1 MSVRMGSA
9 TDGAAAGMAELI
21 EEVRP
26 ESLREPSLSFAYA
39 YWNSFR
45 GEQALPAL
53 ERIDTRLLASVPG
66 AFLLL
71 DVIGRGDDF
80 RLRSATPSAPA
91 DWSEVR
97 MLARRGV
104 ERRAPVQTR
113 IGEKRWVVLP
123 LGDGKGEV
131 SGLLV
136 AVAVCKPAAAASVEP
151 SASSDDR
158 HLQLILDSLDE
169 GVCLVDADGRITHYN
184 KRLAEVLGLP
194 EALLA
199 SRPTQDEVIRF
210 QASRGDLDALGVD
223 SEASLEQVTNRVQ
236 EATGLIRYERKARDG
251 RIIDVR
257 INPLPDGRQIRTF
270 TEVTA
275 RRTAERR
282 LESNEALLSEI
293 LANLD
298 AEVAVYDADESFLLG
313 NRRFREKN
321 PHLPPDAELVGKKY
335 ADIVRLS
342 IAAGVVQ
349 DPRAKKDPETYV
361 ARRTVELR
369 EAKESSYE
377 HDPESGRWRFIR
389 MHRTPA
395 GLTIRFVFDV
405 SEQKRVEEEL
415 AAKTAL
421 LELALENMG
430 DGLALYDKDI
440 NIVFHNRQMRDFFGF
455 PEELLRGKATAE
467 RMAKFLAIRGRYGGG
482 DPSVQIE
489 RVLSGFRKRERHMY
503 EHTLPDGR
511 IIEVHH
517 NPLPDGTL
525 IRRYVDVT
533 QRKRMQ
539 AEVDAKTALLETT
552 LENMG
557 DGIAVFDRDLNIV
570 LHNRRM
576 REQFGIPESLMRG
589 RTVSA
594 EQVIRAMAAQGH
606 YGPGT
611 PDQHVE
617 RLLGSLKSPET
628 GRYEIKEQNGRIVAV
643 HHKPLP
649 DGRLVRRY
657 SDVTAQRRTEAELA
671 AQVKTLQAMLEN
683 LDDGIA
689 LYDADLKLLIH
700 NRRALDY
707 FDIPEDELKK
717 DPSAAGIIRANA
729 QRGAYGPGDPEAH
742 VTRYLETFK
751 GAEPHEFDW
760 TMFDGTV
767 VKVRNIPVEGGRI
780 IRRYTNVTRS
790 RS

>member
-1 MSVRMGSA
+1 MGA
-9 TDGAAAGMAELI
+9 GTDGAAAGTAELI

-26 ESLREPSLSFAYA
+26 ETLRDASLAFAYA
-39 YWNSFR
+39 YWNSLR
-45 GEQALPAL
+45 GQQPMAALARIEPAV
-53 ERIDTRLLASVPG
+53 LASVPG
-66 AFLLL
+66 AFLVL
-71 DVIGRGDDF
+71 DAAGEGLHGRAASPTAPASWNEIHALC
-80 RLRSATPSAPA
+80 RRSA
-91 DWSEVR
+91 E
-97 MLARRGV
+97 RGV
-104 ERRAPVQTR
+104 PVQAR

-123 LGDGKGEV
+123 LTEEKGGV
-131 SGLLV
+131 GGFLV
-136 AVAVCKPAAAASVEP
+136 AVAACTASAAARDVPPAPDEGQ
-151 SASSDDR
+151 
-158 HLQLILDSLDE
+158 LQLILDSLDE
-169 GVCLVDADGRITHYN
+169 GVCLVDTDGRITHHN

-194 EALLA
+194 EGLLA
-199 SRPTQDEVIRF
+199 GQPTQDEVIRF

-223 SEASLEQVTNRVQ
+223 SEARLAQVTNQVQ
-236 EATGLIRYERKARDG
+236 EATSRIRYERTARDG

-270 TEVTA
+270 TDVTA
-275 RRTAERR
+275 QRAAERR
-282 LESNEALLSEI
+282 LTSNESLLSEI

-298 AEVAVYDADESFLLG
+298 AEVTVYDAEESYVLG
-313 NRRFREKN
+313 NRRFHEN
-321 PHLPPDAELVGKKY
+321 HPHLPPEAELVGKKY

-342 IAAGVVQ
+342 IAAGAIADAQ
-349 DPRAKKDPETYV
+349 ARKDPETYV
-361 ARRTVELR
+361 ARRTVEWR
-369 EAKESSYE
+369 EAKEAGYE
-377 HDPESGRWRFIR
+377 HRDEGGRWHLIR
-389 MHRTPA
+389 RHRTPG
-395 GLTIRFVFDV
+395 GLTVQFVLDI

-415 AAKTAL
+415 AAKSAL

-440 NIVFHNRQMRDFFGF
+440 NIIFHNRQMREFFGF

-467 RMAKFLAIRGRYGGG
+467 RMARFLAIRGRYGGG
-482 DPSVQIE
+482 DPNVQVE

-539 AEVDAKTALLETT
+539 AEVDAKTMLLETT

-576 REQFGIPESLMRG
+576 REQFSIPESLMRG
-589 RTVSA
+589 KSVPA

-606 YGPGT
+606 YGAGT
-611 PDQHVE
+611 PEQHVE
-617 RLLGSLKSPET
+617 RLLTSLKSPEV
-628 GRYEIKEQNGRIVAV
+628 GRYELKEQNGRIIAV

-657 SDVTAQRRTEAELA
+657 SDVTAQRRIEAELA
-671 AQVKTLQAMLEN
+671 AQVKTLQATLES

-689 LYDADLKLLIH
+689 LYDADLRLLVY
-700 NRRALDY
+700 NRQALRY
-707 FDIPEDELKK
+707 FDIPEEELAR

-742 VTRYLETFK
+742 VARYLETFK
-751 GAEPHEFDW
+751 GSQPHFFDW
-760 TMFDGTV
+760 AMFDGTV
-767 VKVRNIPVEGGRI
+767 VRVRHTPLEGGRI
-780 IRRYTNVTRS
+780 LRRYTDVTPGRS
-790 RS
+790 